1 MLGLLEGV
9 AGLALDG
16 VDVDL
21 VEFLDEEFAVFGVDD
36 GLDGGAEDADVV
48 FVEYALFV
56 EFYAAVE
63 GGLSAEAEEYA
74 VGVFFLY
81 DFLYE
86 VGGDGKEVDAV
97 GYAFGG
103 LDGGDV
109 GVDEYAL
116 YAFFFEGFEG
126 L

>member
-1 MLGLLEGV
+1 MLGFVEGV

-21 VEFLDEEFAVFGVDD
+21 VELFDKEFAVFGVDD
-36 GLDGGAEDADVV
+36 GLYGGAEDLYVV
-48 FVEYALFV
+48 FVEDALLV

-74 VGVFFLY
+74 VGAFFLY

-97 GYAFGG
+97 GYTFGN
-103 LDGGDV
+103 LDSSDIK
-109 GVDEYAL
+109 VDE
-116 YAFFFEGFEG
+116 
-126 L
+126 